1 MNAARFIATAL
12 LGWSLLGWPAL
23 ADAPGPAAQSN
34 QIANAR
40 VPEDPRIR
48 RGVLAN
54 GLHYAVMHSD
64 RPAAGLSIRLAVNVG
79 SFEETDAERGYAHMI
94 EHMAFRSSRDFPGNS
109 VDGVFT
115 GQGVK
120 FGRDLNAETRH
131 LSTRFQLDLPSAT
144 DEGVALGLKWLRN
157 VADGVVFN
165 ADDLDRE
172 RGVVLAEKEAR
183 NSADEQADDAVK
195 KFQAP
200 DSRSTLRDPI
210 GLEEVLRASTPETLR
225 AFYQRWYRP
234 DNAVV
239 VFVGDLPTDVLEAK
253 MRAAFDSW
261 RGIGAAPVR
270 APRTPPATGRGLE
283 SFSVTKSVAI
293 DQIAA
298 CRLNASDTNTIT
310 DIAAIRRHAI
320 DDIWREALNQRFAA
334 LRADPAN
341 KAIGASV
348 GVDDNGG
355 DLRKTCLEI
364 VPTTGGWEIALR
376 AAQRELKRFGD
387 AGPTDQ
393 ELDTATDNV
402 RSRVRGQVTDA
413 PNRTASGLADTMVDA
428 EIDGGVVADPRQY
441 LAAFDQAVESVSIA
455 DIRAAFVHA
464 WSGPGPLISAEGGT
478 PPSPQALRD
487 AWTSAEQGGA
497 LAAYA
502 DRKGPKWGY
511 DFGRPGKVVSRTVVQ
526 TGDFVRIRF
535 DNGLLLNL
543 KKTAFEKDN
552 VELVVTFGA
561 GRKEIASKD
570 YFAAVLGGALFALG
584 GVGKHD
590 VQDLQSIFQSEPQSF
605 EMIVGDYNFLIAKRV
620 SRPNLE
626 DQLGVLTAYLSD
638 PGFRPS
644 ADPVVRLG
652 LNAAYRLFE
661 TTPRMTAETALVQAV
676 MPDSSLTLPPKS
688 TADSMD
694 EAYFAKLLK
703 PATTHDPIE
712 ITMVGDIDEKTATE
726 LIGSTFGALP
736 ARVTTQPVRSDTVYL
751 RFPDTAPD
759 TLRVTH
765 RGPDDKA
772 LAQAD
777 WPLYV
782 ASPARRH
789 EEYSIKLLAAIF
801 DNELRRRVRVELGKS
816 YAPEVG
822 ASMPDDANQGELVAQ
837 VESHPADIDTMMT
850 EIRAAAARLRYG
862 RITQQD
868 LDAALTPLLAKDRE
882 AMATNAHWAIGLAIS
897 GQDNQRLKDLVGSQ
911 DMIGSISLQ
920 DVKKAAADW
929 LSKDPWTV
937 IVEPAKPRDAAHP

>member
-1 MNAARFIATAL
+1 MKSARFIATAL
-12 LGWSLLGWPAL
+12 FGWSLLGWPAL
-23 ADAPGPAAQSN
+23 ADAPGPAAQGD
-34 QIANAR
+34 QIANTK

-54 GLHYAVMHSD
+54 GLRYAVMHSD
-64 RPAAGLSIRLAVNVG
+64 RPAGGLSIRLAINVG
-79 SFEETDAERGYAHMI
+79 SYEETDAERGYAHLI

-120 FGRDLNAETRH
+120 FGRDLNAETQ
-131 LSTRFQLDLPSAT
+131 LFSTRFQLDLPTVT
-144 DEGVALGLKWLRN
+144 DEGIALGFKWLRN

-183 NSADEQADDAVK
+183 NSADEQADDAVE

-200 DSRSTLRDPI
+200 DSRSTLRDPM
-210 GLEEVLRASTPETLR
+210 GLEEVLRASTPETLG

-234 DNAVV
+234 DDAVV

-253 MRAAFDSW
+253 VRAGFDSW
-261 RGIGAAPVR
+261 RGTGAAPAR
-270 APRTPPATGRGLE
+270 AHRTAPATGRGLE
-283 SFSVTKSVAI
+283 TFSVNKTVAV
-293 DQIAA
+293 DQLAA
-298 CRLNASDTNTIT
+298 CRLNASDPDTSA

-320 DDIWREALNQRFAA
+320 DEIWREALNQRFAA
-334 LRADPAN
+334 LRSDPAS
-341 KAIGASV
+341 KAVGARIGFE
-348 GVDDNGG
+348 DNGG
-355 DLRKTCLEI
+355 DLRKTCLEV
-364 VPTTGGWEIALR
+364 VPTAGGWETALR

-387 AGPTDQ
+387 SGPTDQ

-413 PNRTASGLADTMVDA
+413 PNRTASNLADAIVDA
-428 EIDGGVVADPRQY
+428 EIDGGVVADARQY
-441 LAAFDQAVESVSIA
+441 LAAFDQAVEAVSIA
-455 DIRAAFVHA
+455 DVRAAFVHA
-464 WSGPGPLISAEGGT
+464 WSGPGPMISAEGAA

-497 LAAYA
+497 LAPYT
-502 DRKGPKWGY
+502 DRNGPKWGY
-511 DFGRPGKVVSRTVVQ
+511 DFGKPGKVVSREVVQ

-561 GRKEIASKD
+561 GRKEIASRD
-570 YFAAVLGGALFALG
+570 YFAAVLGGGLFAVG

-590 VQDLQSIFQSEPQSF
+590 VQQIQSMFQSEPHSF

-620 SRPNLE
+620 SRPNLL

-652 LNAAYRLFE
+652 LSAAYRMFE
-661 TTPRMTAETALVQAV
+661 TTPRMTAETALIQAV
-676 MPDSSLTLPPKS
+676 MPDSSLTLPPKA

-703 PATTHDPIE
+703 PAITRDPIE

-736 ARVTTQPVRSDTVYL
+736 ARRTPQPVRSDTVYL
-751 RFPDTAPD
+751 RFPDTAPGL
-759 TLRVTH
+759 LRVTH
-765 RGPDDKA
+765 QGPEDKA
-772 LAQAD
+772 VAQAV

-782 ASPARRH
+782 ASPTRRH
-789 EEYSIKLLAAIF
+789 EEYSIKLLAVIF
-801 DNELRRRVRVELGKS
+801 DDELRRRVRVELGKS
-816 YAPEVG
+816 YAPDVG
-822 ASMPDDANQGELVAQ
+822 SSMPDDANQGELVAQ
-837 VESHPADIDTMMT
+837 VESHPADIDSMMT
-850 EIRAAAARLRYG
+850 EIRAAAARLRDG
-862 RITQQD
+862 QITQQD
-868 LDAALTPLLAKDRE
+868 LDAARIPLLAKDRE

-897 GQDNQRLKDLVGSQ
+897 GQGDQRLKDFLGSQ
-911 DMIGSISLQ
+911 EMIGSISLQ

-929 LSKDPWTV
+929 LCKDPWTA